1 MSILERLKERRVLE
15 WSLSYLG
22 VAWLIVQVA
31 DAVADQWNIP
41 APVLR
46 RLDII
51 LLMGLFF
58 AVVIAWYHGEKGR
71 QRVSG
76 PELLILAGLTL
87 ASGTLLSFAGGEH
100 PADAEERQPPPTP
113 QDGTVAV
120 LPFVDLSPGGD
131 HRYFADG
138 VAEEIVSALTRDD
151 RVRVAARTSSFALRD
166 RPVTEVG
173 EILSV
178 AAVLEGSVRTDGEVV
193 RVTARLVSA
202 ADGFEIWARQ
212 FDRSLDRILE
222 VQAEISSAVVAE
234 LVGAPRPATQAQR
247 IPPEAYDSY
256 LQARFFWNRRTEEDL
271 LRSLDLFTKAT
282 ELAPDYARAFSG
294 LADTYAVLGFY
305 QYLNPEE
312 AFPNA
317 TRSAEKALDL
327 DPGLSDAL
335 ATIAYTKLYYEW
347 DWAAAEDG
355 FRQAIR
361 ANPRYPVAHQ
371 WYGNLLVVLG
381 RTEEAT
387 TEIQAA
393 LEFDPLSMIARS
405 ALAWAYHYGS
415 EYERALELFRQNIA
429 MDETFMVNHYF
440 MGATLAQTGDLAEAI
455 SAFERAVLLSD
466 SSAITVA
473 GLARALAVANR
484 PGEAEALL
492 GRLLDSSHT
501 PAPPPYE
508 IAKVYLA
515 LGRAAEGFEWLDKAF
530 QYRAAQLPLLAVDP
544 ELKDWGADPRF
555 MELVAAMRLDG
566 IP

>member
-1 MSILERLKERRVLE
+1 MNILERLKERRVIQ
-15 WSLSYLG
+15 WGLSYLG

-41 APVLR
+41 APLLR

-113 QDGTVAV
+113 
-120 LPFVDLSPGGD
+120 
-131 HRYFADG
+131 R
-138 VAEEIVSALTRDD
+138 
-151 RVRVAARTSSFALRD
+151 RVAARTSSFALRD

-247 IPPEAYDSY
+247 IPSEAYDSY

-305 QYLNPEE
+305 QHLNPEE

-387 TEIQAA
+387 TELQAA

-440 MGATLAQTGDLAEAI
+440 MGATLAQTGDLAGAI